1 MRPGGVKHPPRE
13 ECNVIKSLSWQYA
26 LSIHPYP
33 LRSIPIRPQTAGMS
47 TPATKTV
54 ARRIAAD
61 LIGISPNTLRRWNVE
76 GRGPRVAAKLG
87 TAQQSRTLYSVTE
100 IERWKRDPVAYER
113 RHRGPR
119 S

>member
-1 MRPGGVKHPPRE
+1 MASVGDV
-13 ECNVIKSLSWQYA
+13 
-26 LSIHPYP
+26 HPYP
-33 LRSIPIRPQTAGMS
+33 LRSIPILPQTAGMN
-47 TPATKTV
+47 TKPTKTV

-87 TAQQSRTLYSVTE
+87 ASQQSRTLYSVAE
-100 IERWKRDPVAYER
+100 IERWKRDPVAYEC